1 MAQKVK
7 LINMYDINIYLPKK
21 LFEYDMYHK
30 VILLIYRISI
40 RDISLS
46 KFKLFWQV
54 TSLQTIFIRYFVR
67 KK

>member
-54 TSLQTIFIRYFVR
+54 TSLQTILIRYFVR